1 MKKLTILLTLLLA
14 SMAMVAVGCGGSDDD
29 SGPTK
34 EEYIAEADKM
44 CEESNAEI
52 IKIGKELGTNPSDKE
67 TVEAVKSDLLPELE
81 SRAKELEAL
90 ERPSGDEDELE
101 AYYQDL
107 DDGLS
112 TVADDPEG
120 AVASDDNPFEASDKA
135 AKEYGFKV
143 CGAS

>member
-14 SMAMVAVGCGGSDDD
+14 SMAMVAVGCGGSDD

-107 DDGLS
+107 DDGIS
-112 TVADDPEG
+112 TVADDPEA